1 MKIVLSILSVL
12 LLLGSASTSSAQQKI
27 KYASAVKFAAVFY
40 LPVLAAEEQGI
51 FKKNGIDAEWFPA
64 RSGSD
69 MQRDFAASAI
79 QIGSSIGSA
88 DVLAIARGVPVV
100 IVANLQ
106 ASDNFAVWV
115 GTNSR
120 LHAPQDLKGAK
131 LGVSQLGGAEHAY
144 GRLVAKRLGLANDV
158 QFVGTGGIQ
167 ESLAIL
173 VTGSIDGVVLTPAQM
188 INLKLQ
194 GKVRELLQVEQFQA
208 KPWVAYTI
216 TARKDFVAKETDT
229 LRRIVGSILEA
240 DRFIMSKA
248 GKPWAIAKMKE
259 ESKYSDE
266 AAEAI
271 YATLDLSADGRIDPK
286 AIKNL
291 TDFMVEYDLLKP
303 GEVPPADTLFTD
315 AAVR

>member
-1 MKIVLSILSVL
+1 MRILTALVSVALS
-12 LLLGSASTSSAQQKI
+12 LGSVATGAAQEKI

-40 LPVLAAEEQGI
+40 LPVLAAEEKGI
-51 FKKNGIDAEWFPA
+51 FKKNGIDEEWFPA

-88 DVLAIARGVPVV
+88 DVLAIARGVPVT

-106 ASDNFAVWV
+106 ANDNFAVWV
-115 GTNSR
+115 ATNSR
-120 LHAPQDLKGAK
+120 FHAPEDLKGAK

-144 GRLVAKRLGLANDV
+144 GRLVAKRLGLTNDV

-194 GKVRELLQVEQFQA
+194 GKVSPLVEVEQYQP

-216 TARKDFVAKETDT
+216 TARKDFVQNQTDT
-229 LRRIVGSILEA
+229 LRRVVGSILEA
-240 DRFIMSKA
+240 NRFIMSPA

-266 AAEAI
+266 AAGAI
-271 YATLDLSADGRIDPK
+271 YATLDLSRDGKIEPK

-291 TDFMVEYDLLKP
+291 TDFMVEYDLLKAS
-303 GEVPPADTLFTD
+303 EVPPTDSIFTD